1 MLKEFKTFIM
11 RGSVLDLAIGVII
24 GGAFGKIV
32 ASLVAD
38 ILNPIIGLALGKVD
52 FSNLFIALNGQTYAT
67 IADAKKAGAP
77 TINYGLFINSVIEF
91 VIVAF
96 VIFMIIKQV
105 NRFMP
110 APPPAPPA
118 PATKECPECKS
129 TIAAAARRCPHC
141 TSTVA

>member
-1 MLKEFKTFIM
+1 MLKEFKTFLM
-11 RGSVLDLAIGVII
+11 RGNVLDLAIGIII

-32 ASLVAD
+32 ASLVSD

-52 FSNLFIALNGQTYAT
+52 FSNLFVALNGQSYAT

-77 TINYGLFINSVIEF
+77 TINYGLFINTVIEF

-105 NRFMP
+105 NRFRP
-110 APPPAPPA
+110 APPAA
-118 PATKECPECKS
+118 PATKECPECRS
-129 TIAAAARRCPHC
+129 TIAAGAKRCPQC
-141 TSTVA
+141 TSTLA